1 MTPSSV
7 FSSAFSRMSLLA
19 LALSWFSAAPALA
32 ASDAPLATA
41 AAQAAG
47 SARAVSYDG
56 VVEAVRQTQIAAQ
69 VPGAVVELAVHAGDR
84 VTAGQLLVRIDA
96 RTADQGAV
104 ASAAQVQAGR
114 ANLAVAQGEFERQQ
128 QLHAK
133 KYISAAAL
141 ERAEGQL
148 KAARAQV
155 DAQSAQAG
163 AARTGAGLHTVRAP
177 YAGVVAEVPVQL
189 GDMAMPGR
197 PLLTLYDPA
206 ALRVTASVPQT
217 SVTKLAGATPGA
229 AQVRIELPGLPA
241 DQQPQAPHSLAGG
254 AVCRR
259 GRVGDAGPRD
269 RRVQQGHPPRRAPWV
284 PGRALSHRQRAL
296 HRGDPC
302 GRLAGLGHGHH
313 PLDRARRRL
322 ARGRHAGGVTSPIDL
337 AYAGVHGD
345 APTRIN
351 RSLACL
357 ALARRLRELEL
368 TAAHCLAGHRRPDS
382 LRRDSSEE
390 AAADPVG
397 AGRACP
403 KLDARVP
410 RR

>member
-1 MTPSSV
+1 MTPSSAL
-7 FSSAFSRMSLLA
+7 SSAFARIGAASPALFLA
-19 LALSWFSAAPALA
+19 LFCVWTAPALA
-32 ASDAPLATA
+32 ATAAPLAIA
-41 AAQAAG
+41 PAQAAG

-84 VTAGQLLVRIDA
+84 VSAGQLLVRIDA
-96 RTADQGAV
+96 RTADQDAA

-114 ANLAVAQGEFERQQ
+114 ANLAVAQRDFERQQ

-197 PLLTLYDPA
+197 PLLTLYDPS
-206 ALRVTASVPQT
+206 ALRITASVPQ
-217 SVTKLAGATPGA
+217 SALANLAGGTLGA

-241 DQQPQAPHSLAGG
+241 DQQPQAT
-254 AVCRR
+254 
-259 GRVGDAGPRD
+259 RVQLLPTVDAGTHT
-269 RRVQQGHPPRRAPWV
+269 QQLRAELPAQFAHAV
-284 PGRALSHRQRAL
+284 PGMFA
-296 HRGDPC
+296 
-302 GRLAGLGHGHH
+302 RLW
-313 PLDRARRRL
+313 
-322 ARGRHAGGVTSPIDL
+322 
-337 AYAGVHGD
+337 
-345 APTRIN
+345 
-351 RSLACL
+351 
-357 ALARRLRELEL
+357 L
-368 TAAHCLAGHRRPDS
+368 TAAPADTQATSAAKASVTVPLKS
-382 LRRDSSEE
+382 VLRRGEMTGVYVPDAQGRPLLRQVRLGPVAGDRVEILSGVAPGE
-390 AAADPVG
+390 AVVLDPLAVG
-397 AGRACP
+397 S
-403 KLDARVP
+403 AR
-410 RR
+410 

>member
-114 ANLAVAQGEFERQQ
+114 ANLAVAQGEVERQQ

-241 DQQPQAPHSLAGG
+241 DQQPQATRVQLLPTVDAGTHTQQLRAEFPAQFAHAVPGMFARLWLA
-254 AVCRR
+254 AAPADPQAADAAKASVTVPLKSVLRR
-259 GRVGDAGPRD
+259 GEMTGVYVPDAQGRPLLRQVRLGPVAGDRVEILSG
-269 RRVQQGHPPRRAPWV
+269 VAPGEAV
-284 PGRALSHRQRAL
+284 VL
-296 HRGDPC
+296 DP
-302 GRLAGLGHGHH
+302 LAVGS
-313 PLDRARRRL
+313 AR
-322 ARGRHAGGVTSPIDL
+322 
-337 AYAGVHGD
+337 
-345 APTRIN
+345 
-351 RSLACL
+351 
-357 ALARRLRELEL
+357 
-368 TAAHCLAGHRRPDS
+368 
-382 LRRDSSEE
+382 
-390 AAADPVG
+390 
-397 AGRACP
+397 
-403 KLDARVP
+403 
-410 RR
+410 